1 MHFECDFHPVQP
13 MALWRQLFEAFWYES
28 RLMVSLPISHLR
40 QWKKKSNASVHIYM
54 SDALFMSH
62 VILRVTSF
70 YVSRHFTIQKKEW
83 GRRKQSFWRLR
94 NAATW
99 TALCTTHTHAR
110 SRARIHRQ
118 TDRQTDRQT
127 HTHTHTLSLSLPH
140 SLSQMPTGTHM
151 RYLRCPLHTWW
162 SWSSYT
168 FHQWKDIWHSPL
180 ASDGWTQ
187 WNELHSLQSEKVPT
201 PVNYMLN

>member
-1 MHFECDFHPVQP
+1 MECFGRTTEAWAACLQRVKILDVLSLNSQDPHYVLWTLYEDLNGKLLKHTYITDVYLFEWCVLMHWVFSMERFALYKSHPV
-13 MALWRQLFEAFWYES
+13 LFTHAC
-28 RLMVSLPISHLR
+28 MPIH
-40 QWKKKSNASVHIYM
+40 WDTY
-54 SDALFMSH
+54 
-62 VILRVTSF
+62 T
-70 YVSRHFTIQKKEW
+70 
-83 GRRKQSFWRLR
+83 
-94 NAATW
+94 
-99 TALCTTHTHAR
+99 TTHRNNAHTDR
-110 SRARIHRQ
+110 QTNTDRQ
-118 TDRQTDRQT
+118 TDRQTDR
-127 HTHTHTLSLSLPH
+127 HTHTLSLSLPH

-201 PVNYMLN
+201 SVNCKFPHQ